1 VSPAA
6 LTITANG
13 QSKPYGTNLALGTTG
28 FTTSTLY
35 NADTVTGVTLA
46 SAGAAASATV
56 SGGPY
61 AITPS
66 AATGTGISNYN
77 ITYASGLLAVSPAVL
92 SYVADVIGIP
102 FGSAIPTL
110 TGAVTGFVNGET
122 LASATSGT
130 PVFSTTATAS
140 SAPGTYAVTGSGVT
154 ALNGDYTFNQSPSN
168 ATALTISVVN
178 TPPPDISGFTSSQ
191 LGLQGDRPTDL
202 DSVTALLDHSD
213 STSVD
218 TVFVT
223 QHEVT
228 SLSISVDSAAQS
240 GPIATLTVDGNG
252 YIEPPTSA
260 DQLSTSLSQYYG
272 NGSSSD
278 GSYPGWGNQAL
289 WY

>member
-1 VSPAA
+1 
-6 LTITANG
+6 
-13 QSKPYGTNLALGTTG
+13 
-28 FTTSTLY
+28 
-35 NADTVTGVTLA
+35 VTGVTLA

-56 SGGPY
+56 GGGPY

-66 AATGTGISNYN
+66 AATGTGLSNYN
-77 ITYASGLLAVSPAVL
+77 ITYATGLLTVSPAVL

-102 FGSAIPTL
+102 FGSAIPAL

-122 LASATSGT
+122 QASATSGT
-130 PVFSTTATAS
+130 PVFTTAATAS
-140 SAPGTYAVTGSGVT
+140 SGPGSYAVNGSGLT
-154 ALNGDYTFNQSPSN
+154 ALHGNYVFTQSPSN
-168 ATALTISVVN
+168 ATALTISTVN
-178 TPPPDISGFTSSQ
+178 APPPPDVSGVTAPEV
-191 LGLQGDRPTDL
+191 GGQGDRPTDL

-218 TVFVT
+218 AVFVT

-228 SLSISVDSAAQS
+228 SLTISVDSAAQS
-240 GPIATLTVDGNG
+240 GPIATLTIDGNG
-252 YIEPPTSA
+252 YVEPPTSA